1 MIRKLIIIAL
11 AIIGIA
17 ALVYFGIDWIESGF
31 NSLKDKAIQGYEEI
45 KDLPQ
50 KINDITNTVKPSQ

>member
-17 ALVYFGIDWIESGF
+17 ALVYFGIDWIESGL
-31 NSLKDKAIQGYEEI
+31 NSLKNKAIQGYEEI

-50 KINDITNTVKPSQ
+50 KINEITNTAKPSQ